1 MVEVFLLDGTALEK
15 FENALMGT
23 SLLIRKKGEIE
34 QETRGYQ
41 LGRKEESVA
50 GHRKSI
56 TIERPGIPY
65 KSCCL
70 I

>member
-1 MVEVFLLDGTALEK
+1 VVEVFLLDGTALEK

-41 LGRKEESVA
+41 LG
-50 GHRKSI
+50 G
-56 TIERPGIPY
+56 T
-65 KSCCL
+65 
-70 I
+70 